1 MKSNQSQEDRT
12 PRIGDV
18 YSVYFDGDGSVQQGW
33 RPAVVY
39 QNNVG
44 NLRSPNVV
52 VLPLTSSIKKVEM
65 PTHVFV
71 SASCGLRC
79 DSMVICENPHCIS
92 KSRLGGFIT
101 SLPESVMREVAKSSL
116 LASSAVS
123 YLSLN
128 DLIQTWQIATKL
140 NRQAA

>member
-1 MKSNQSQEDRT
+1 MKSNQIKEGRV
-12 PRIGDV
+12 PCIGDV
-18 YSVYFDGDGSVQQGW
+18 YSVCFDGDGSVQQGW

-44 NLRSPNVV
+44 NLRSPNIV
-52 VLPLTSSIKKVEM
+52 VLPITSSIKRVEM

-71 SASCGLRC
+71 SEQCGLRC
-79 DSMVICENPHCIS
+79 DSMVICENPCCIS
-92 KSRLGGFIT
+92 KAKLGGYIT
-101 SLPESVMREVAKSSL
+101 TLPDSVMRDIAKASL